1 MHRFLFLALLLC
13 PCLSTAQGYPNRA
26 IRMLVPFAPGG
37 TVDITARAISD
48 PMAIALG
55 QPVIVDNRPGAYGAI
70 ATDLVA
76 KAPADGYTLLIA
88 STGVMSQLPATNPK
102 LPYDV
107 LRDLVAVVRVAIVP
121 QVLIVNPSLPV
132 KTTREF
138 IAFARAK
145 PDGALMAFAGTGTNL
160 MAESFTLLTGV
171 PLVTVPYAK
180 GSAPALV
187 DLIGGRVDGFIDQVT
202 SAINHIRSGRVRA
215 IAVTTTRRAAQL
227 PEVPTL
233 AESGVPGF
241 EASTVTGIYAPAA
254 TRSDIVGRLNAVAVE
269 VLSTAAVKE
278 RLATVGAEAAPST
291 GEELGTFIRNDIARW
306 KTVIKE
312 AGIKTE

>member
-1 MHRFLFLALLLC
+1 
-13 PCLSTAQGYPNRA
+13 
-26 IRMLVPFAPGG
+26 
-37 TVDITARAISD
+37 
-48 PMAIALG
+48 PMSKALG
-55 QPVIVDNRPGAYGAI
+55 QPVVVDNRPGAYGAI
-70 ATDLVA
+70 ATELVT

-107 LRDLVAVVRVAIVP
+107 QRDLVAVVRVAVSP

-145 PDGALMAFAGTGTNL
+145 PGGALMAFAGTGTNL

-171 PLVTVPYAK
+171 HLVTVPYAK
-180 GSAPALV
+180 GSAPAMV

-202 SAINHIRSGRVRA
+202 SALNHIRSGRVRA
-215 IAVTTTRRAAQL
+215 IAVTTAKRAAQL

-254 TRSDIVGRLNAVAVE
+254 TRSEIVARLNAVVVD
-269 VLSTAAVKE
+269 VLNTVAVKE
-278 RLATVGAEAAPST
+278 RLATVGAEAAPSSS
-291 GEELGTFIRNDIARW
+291 EELGAFIRNDIARW
-306 KTVIKE
+306 KKVIRE
-312 AGIKTE
+312 AGIKTDSQ